1 MGIYVFASL
10 TQPWFKVG
18 HHRVTERRPNVYFR
32 VAGRGFHSCRH
43 PPQLTRLG
51 MDDLELVAWYPDLT
65 SRQERAL
72 HRANAAQGVGEWYPN
87 AERARLLA
95 ALDALGRRA
104 EVGAADRERARAW
117 AGGRGRRALK

>member
-1 MGIYVFASL
+1 MSSYHVNTTDERALGED
-10 TQPWFKVG
+10 G
-18 HHRVTERRPNVYFR
+18 HLRFC
-32 VAGRGFHSCRH
+32 VAHAAVV
-43 PPQLTRLG
+43 L
-51 MDDLELVAWYPDLT
+51 DLVAWYPDLT

-104 EVGAADRERARAW
+104 AVGEEDRELARVW
-117 AGGRGRRALK
+117 AGTRGDRRLNEYVRVRHDRRGTHVDAERDH